1 MEHLDHVRAY
11 PRARASALFT
21 DLYELTMAQG
31 YFLHGMDQQA
41 VFDMFFRRPPFRGS
55 LSVFGGLGDLVE
67 QLEALH
73 FTDDDIAYLGGL
85 GMFKPEFLEYL
96 REFSFTGDLYAMD
109 EGSVVFPQ
117 EPLLRVHSSI
127 IEAQIIEGMVLNTL
141 NFQTLIATKAARVKS
156 AAREGRIVEFGLRRA
171 QGRDGALAA
180 SRAAFIGGAVAT
192 SNTLAGRLF
201 GIPVSGTMAHSWVM
215 AFEDELEAFEKYAA
229 LYPERSILL
238 IDTYD
243 TLNSGLPNA
252 IKVGKK
258 LQAAGHSFGIRIDSG
273 DIEYLSRKAR
283 EELNRAG
290 LHDAKIA
297 VSNELTEEI
306 IDQLVSRNVPV
317 DLWGVGT
324 NLVTGGTDS
333 SLTGVYKLAAKQYD
347 GELRATMKLSEH
359 PGKTTNP
366 GVKQVHRFYDEGGQ
380 PLADLIAFEHEEIPD
395 TGQLVFYH
403 PQIDSCWF
411 TMKLPKAHRPLLSC
425 KMKAGSRVGAAPS
438 LPKIRAYAQEELD
451 RFDDTYKRI
460 INPHLYKVSLSR
472 CLKDTKTEMITGFLE
487 RSGEHHTE

>member
-1 MEHLDHVRAY
+1 MGAPDYARAY

-31 YFLHGMDQQA
+31 YFLHEMDQQA
-41 VFDMFFRRPPFRGS
+41 VFDMFFRRPPFKGS
-55 LSVFGGLGDLVE
+55 LSVFAGLGDLVD
-67 QLEALH
+67 QLEDLH
-73 FTDDDIAYLGGL
+73 FNDEDIAYLESL
-85 GMFKPEFLEYL
+85 GTFKPEFLEYL

-117 EPLLRVHSSI
+117 EPLLRVHTNI
-127 IEAQIIEGMVLNTL
+127 IEAQIIEGMVLNTI

-156 AAREGRIVEFGLRRA
+156 AAHEGRIVEFGLRRA

-215 AFEDELEAFEKYAA
+215 AFDDELEAFEKYAA
-229 LYPERSILL
+229 LYPERTILL

-252 IKVGKK
+252 IKVGKQ

-283 EELNRAG
+283 EELDRAG

-366 GVKQVHRFYDEGGQ
+366 GVKQVHRFYDGGGQ

-395 TGQLVFYH
+395 SGQLVFYH

-411 TMKLPKAHRPLLSC
+411 TMKLPKSHRPLLSC
-425 KMKAGSRVGAAPS
+425 KMKAGRRVGSAPS
-438 LPKIRAYAQEELD
+438 LPEIQAHAQEELD

-472 CLKDTKTEMITGFLE
+472 CLKDTKTEMVTGFLE
-487 RSGEHHTE
+487 RSGQHHTE